1 MRSAPV
7 AHFLSGDM
15 RVVLRNHCV
24 EHSDFERCFEHT
36 FAFGCVGFRCF
47 WCRNWGSHRKK
58 RSFYRHFRPKAASRH
73 AIGRCFADHRT
84 GRSCIMQHLER
95 LGRNRAVQNGNQAAI
110 RQSIGEAASLVRRE
124 MCWIPALFQ
133 AVALSFVSDP
143 REQGAMTAKGFALA
157 CFSHRSS
164 C

>member
-1 MRSAPV
+1 MA
-7 AHFLSGDM
+7 
-15 RVVLRNHCV
+15 C
-24 EHSDFERCFEHT
+24 
-36 FAFGCVGFRCF
+36 
-47 WCRNWGSHRKK
+47 K
-58 RSFYRHFRPKAASRH
+58 RSGVRFPLAPPSFSHKHLLLFDYVRWLVSVTNVYPNIAIDKQQFVRFRPKAASRH